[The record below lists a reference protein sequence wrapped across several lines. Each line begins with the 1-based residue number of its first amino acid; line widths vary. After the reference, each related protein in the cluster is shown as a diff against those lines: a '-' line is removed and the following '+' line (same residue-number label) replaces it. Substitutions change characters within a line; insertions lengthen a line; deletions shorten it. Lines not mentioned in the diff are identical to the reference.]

1 MSRQEKIE
9 FAVQFLL
16 DNQDEDNGTKVE
28 LLKDEGLSGG
38 EIMEALA
45 EAVAKGAR

>member
-1 MSRQEKIE
+1 MSRAEKIE
-9 FAVQFLL
+9 FAVTFLL
-16 DNQDEDNGTKVE
+16 DNQDADNATKTE

-45 EAVAKGAR
+45 EATARGGQ

>member
-9 FAVQFLL
+9 FAVTFLL
-16 DNQDEDNGTKVE
+16 ENQGEDNATVVE

-45 EAVAKGAR
+45 QAASQGAR

>member
-9 FAVQFLL
+9 FAVTFVLE
-16 DNQDEDNGTKVE
+16 NQEEDKGTVVE

-45 EAVAKGAR
+45 EAASRGAR